1 MKFRRAIS
9 QNCVRRAKSFFQVT
23 YGFEYFNVKF
33 NLTGKNRL
41 SEALI
46 ALPCLADRP
55 SMAVFNNRSLFHK
68 HLSISLAP

>member
-33 NLTGKNRL
+33 NLTGKKPPLRT
-41 SEALI
+41 LI
-46 ALPCLADRP
+46 ASAMFGRSAIDG
-55 SMAVFNNRSLFHK
+55 SFNNRSLFHK